1 VEAVVQVL
9 SALLVVV
16 IITAPVVQG
25 VMEQPLVYPAHPSH
39 TQVVEAVVDIMHLIQ
54 QVALVVVEQGQVL
67 IQPQQQE
74 HLTQVVEAVVEA
86 VYPQVD

>member
-1 VEAVVQVL
+1 
-9 SALLVVV
+9 
-16 IITAPVVQG
+16 
-25 VMEQPLVYPAHPSH
+25 
-39 TQVVEAVVDIMHLIQ
+39 EAVVDIMHLIQ

-74 HLTQVVEAVVEA
+74 QPTQAVAVVVEA